1 MLDSFMN
8 VLSGEEFDERPVDV
22 HEFVYGVD
30 YLNLEKL
37 SDYQMEM
44 VEAMTQIYRL
54 ETLISLYG
62 EERGRERYSHTFR
75 ECILQL
81 GKGSGKDFVS
91 TVAVA
96 YIVYLLLCL
105 KDPAKYYHKP
115 AGNAID
121 ILNIAINAQQA
132 KNVFF
137 ADFVV
142 RIKTC
147 KWFIGKFDPKADSI
161 FFDKNIR
168 VHSGHSERESW
179 EGYNTLVVILDEI
192 SGFAIEN
199 TSGHAQAK
207 TGEDIYKMYRAS
219 VTSRFP
225 DFGKILLLSFPRFK
239 NDFIQQRYNAAV
251 GHKTVIMRTETVQIN
266 PDLPFDHPGNTIEIT
281 WEEDHI
287 HEYRAPRTWALRRP
301 SWEVNPARKIE
312 DYAADFLE
320 DMVDAL
326 SRFACMPPDAVDAFF
341 KSREKIELA
350 FKDPIW
356 NISESGV
363 WRPEFKADPEKEYF
377 IHVDLAQK
385 IDKCAVALAHVEE
398 WVEIKIA
405 KSSSYQPKIVVDAI
419 RWWTPTSSHNV
430 KFEDVRE
437 FIVELYRQGFN
448 IKLVTFDRW
457 NSVDIMEELR
467 GYGIETDTLSVARPH
482 YQDMAVV
489 LSEERLEGPNNT
501 ILIDELLQLRA
512 IGTNKVDHPR
522 KGSKDLSDA
531 VCGAIYNADKHT
543 ARDFSNRVIEKIH
556 TYSSM
561 KDDRKEREAA
571 MKDARAGKVIKPP
584 KTGTDAVM
592 PEGLAS
598 YLDRMR
604 VVE

>member
-1 MLDSFMN
+1 LSLDSFSN
-8 VLSGEEFDERPVDV
+8 LFSGDDLWDERPVDI
-22 HEFVYGVD
+22 HEFVYGEQ

-37 SDYQMEM
+37 SDYQMQM
-44 VEAMTQIYRL
+44 VEAMTQIYEL
-54 ETLISLYG
+54 DTLIDLYG

-75 ECILQL
+75 EVILQL
-81 GKGSGKDFVS
+81 GKGSGKDFTS

-105 KDPAKYYHKP
+105 RDPAKYYHKP

-121 ILNIAINAQQA
+121 IINIAINAQQA

-137 ADFVV
+137 ADFVI
-142 RIKTC
+142 RIKNA
-147 KWFIGKFDPKADSI
+147 KWFAGKFDPKADSI

-199 TSGHAQAK
+199 TTGHAQAK

-239 NDFIQQRYNAAV
+239 NDFIQQRYNS
-251 GHKTVIMRTETVQIN
+251 VIGRKSVVMRSQTLVIN
-266 PDLPFDHPGNTIEIT
+266 PDLPEDLEGNTVEVV

-287 HEYRAPRTWALRRP
+287 LDYRVPRTWALRRP

-312 DYAADFLE
+312 DYTADFLE

-341 KSREKIELA
+341 KSRAKIELA
-350 FKDPIW
+350 FDDPLW
-356 NISESGV
+356 NILEDGTF
-363 WRPEFKADPEKEYF
+363 RAEFKPDPTKEYY

-385 IDKCAVALAHVEE
+385 IDRCAVAMAHVED
-398 WVEIKIA
+398 WVDIQIA
-405 KSSSYQPKIVVDAI
+405 STSTYQPKIIVDAI
-419 RWWTPTSSHNV
+419 RWWTPKSTENV
-430 KFEDVRE
+430 RFEDVRE

-467 GYGIETDTLSVARPH
+467 GYGIDTETLSVARPH

-489 LSEERLEGPNNT
+489 LSEERLKGPNNK

-512 IGTNKVDHPR
+512 VGTNKVDHPR

-543 ARDFSNRVIEKIH
+543 PRVFNRVVEIH
-556 TYSSM
+556 TYSQM
-561 KDDRKEREAA
+561 VDDRVDRARADEK
-571 MKDARAGKVIKPP
+571 RAGKVIAPP
-584 KTGTDAVM
+584 KKEM
-592 PEGLAS
+592 PATLAAS
-598 YLDRMR
+598 LDRMR
-604 VVE
+604 VLE

>member
-1 MLDSFMN
+1 MQ
-8 VLSGEEFDERPVDV
+8 VLSGAEFDERPVDV
-22 HEFVYGVD
+22 HEFVYGEEF
-30 YLNLEKL
+30 LNLEKL

-44 VEAMTQIYRL
+44 VEAMTQIYEL
-54 ETLISLYG
+54 DTLIGLYG

-147 KWFIGKFDPKADSI
+147 KWFAGKFDSKADSI

-199 TSGHAQAK
+199 TTGHSQAK
-207 TGEDIYKMYRAS
+207 TAEDIYKMYRAS

-239 NDFIQQRYNAAV
+239 NDFIQQRYEKVV
-251 GHKTVIMRTETVQIN
+251 GRKTVVVRSETLVVN
-266 PDLPFDHPGNTIEIT
+266 PDLPEDLEGNTIVVE

-287 HEYRAPRTWALRRP
+287 LDYQAPRTWALRRP

-312 DYAADFLE
+312 DYTADFLE

-326 SRFACMPPDAVDAFF
+326 SRFACMPPDAIDAFF
-341 KSREKIELA
+341 KSRAKIELA
-350 FKDPIW
+350 FDDPIW
-356 NISESGV
+356 NISETGDF
-363 WRPEFKADPEKEYF
+363 RPEFKPDPDKEYY

-385 IDKCAVALAHVEE
+385 IDRCAVAMAHVES
-398 WVEIKIA
+398 WVDVKIGGT
-405 KSSSYQPKIVVDAI
+405 SSYQPTIIVDAI
-419 RWWTPTSSHNV
+419 RWWTPKSSENV
-430 KFEDVRE
+430 RFEDVKM
-437 FIVELYRQGFN
+437 FIVDLYRQGFN
-448 IKLVTFDRW
+448 VKLVTFDRW
-457 NSVDIMEELR
+457 NSVDIMEELN
-467 GYGIETDTLSVARPH
+467 GYGIETDTVSVGRPH

-489 LSEERLEGPNNT
+489 LSEERLKGPNNT

-512 IGTNKVDHPR
+512 VGTNKVDHPR

-543 ARDFSNRVIEKIH
+543 PRDFTNRVIEKIH
-556 TYSSM
+556 TYSTSR
-561 KDDRKEREAA
+561 DDRRERLQAEQ
-571 MKDARAGKVIKPP
+571 RAGKVIKPP
-584 KTGTDAVM
+584 KAGPDVEM
-592 PEGLAS
+592 PPDLKS
-598 YLDRMR
+598 FLDRMGI
-604 VVE
+604 VE

>member
-1 MLDSFMN
+1 MSLGSFSDLFN
-8 VLSGEEFDERPVDV
+8 EENSEDIWDERPVDV
-22 HEFVYGVD
+22 HEFVYGAEF
-30 YLNLEKL
+30 LNLEKL

-44 VEAMTQIYRL
+44 VEAMTQIYEL
-54 ETLISLYG
+54 DTLIDLYG

-121 ILNIAINAQQA
+121 IINIAINAQQA

-147 KWFIGKFDPKADSI
+147 KWFTGRFDAKADSI
-161 FFDKNIR
+161 FFDKNVR

-199 TSGHAQAK
+199 TTGHSQAK
-207 TGEDIYKMYRAS
+207 TGDDIYKMYRAS

-239 NDFIQQRYNAAV
+239 NDFIQQRYNAV
-251 GHKTVIMRTETVQIN
+251 IGRKTVVMRSQTLVVN
-266 PDLPFDHPGNTIEIT
+266 PDLPEDLEGNTIEVV

-287 HEYRAPRTWALRRP
+287 LDYKVPKTWALRRP
-301 SWEVNPARKIE
+301 SWEVNPGRKIE
-312 DYAADFLE
+312 DYIADFFE

-326 SRFACMPPDAVDAFF
+326 SRYACMPPDAIDAFF
-341 KSREKIELA
+341 KSRAKIELA
-350 FKDPIW
+350 FNDPMW
-356 NISESGV
+356 NIEKDGTFH
-363 WRPEFKADPEKEYF
+363 PEFKPLEDKEYY

-385 IDKCAVALAHVEE
+385 IDKCAVALAHVGE
-398 WVEIKIA
+398 WVDVKIGS
-405 KSSSYQPKIVVDAI
+405 KSSYQPKIIVDAI
-419 RWWTPTSSHNV
+419 RWWTPTSSENV
-430 KFEDVRE
+430 RFEDVRE
-437 FIVELYRQGFN
+437 FIVDLYRQGFN

-467 GYGIETDTLSVARPH
+467 GYGIETEVLSVGRPH

-489 LSEERLEGPNNT
+489 LSEERLSGPNNQ

-512 IGTNKVDHPR
+512 VGTNKVDHPR

-531 VCGAIYNADKHT
+531 VCGAIFNADKHT
-543 ARDFSNRVIEKIH
+543 PRDFTNRVIDVH

-561 KDDRKEREAA
+561 KDDRLERSTR
-571 MKDARAGKVIKPP
+571 KGKVITAP
-584 KTGTDAVM
+584 KSPM
-592 PEGLAS
+592 PEDLKWA
-598 YLDRMR
+598 LDTMR
-604 VVE
+604 IVE

>member
-1 MLDSFMN
+1 LSLDSFSN
-8 VLSGEEFDERPVDV
+8 LFSGDDLWDERPVDI
-22 HEFVYGVD
+22 HEFVYGEQ

-37 SDYQMEM
+37 SDYQMQM
-44 VEAMTQIYRL
+44 VEAMTQIYEL
-54 ETLISLYG
+54 DTLIDLYG

-75 ECILQL
+75 EVILQL
-81 GKGSGKDFVS
+81 GKGSGKDFTS

-105 KDPAKYYHKP
+105 RDPAKYYHKP

-121 ILNIAINAQQA
+121 IINIAINAQQA

-137 ADFVV
+137 ADFVI
-142 RIKTC
+142 RIKNA
-147 KWFIGKFDPKADSI
+147 KWFAGKFDPKADSI

-199 TSGHAQAK
+199 TTGHAQAK

-239 NDFIQQRYNAAV
+239 NDFIQQRYNS
-251 GHKTVIMRTETVQIN
+251 VIGRKSVVMRSQTLVIN
-266 PDLPFDHPGNTIEIT
+266 PDLPEDLEGNTVEVV

-287 HEYRAPRTWALRRP
+287 LDYRVPRTWALRRP

-312 DYAADFLE
+312 DYTADFLE

-341 KSREKIELA
+341 KSRAKIELA
-350 FKDPIW
+350 FDDPLW
-356 NISESGV
+356 NILEDGTF
-363 WRPEFKADPEKEYF
+363 RAEFKPDPTKEYY

-385 IDKCAVALAHVEE
+385 IDRCAVAMAHVED
-398 WVEIKIA
+398 WVDIQIA
-405 KSSSYQPKIVVDAI
+405 STSTYQPKIIVDAI
-419 RWWTPTSSHNV
+419 RWWTPKSTENV
-430 KFEDVRE
+430 RFEDVRE

-467 GYGIETDTLSVARPH
+467 GYGIDTETLSVARPH

-489 LSEERLEGPNNT
+489 LSEERLKGPNNK
-501 ILIDELLQLRA
+501 ILVDELLQLRA
-512 IGTNKVDHPR
+512 VGTNKVDHPR

-543 ARDFSNRVIEKIH
+543 PRVFNRVVEIH
-556 TYSSM
+556 TYSQM
-561 KDDRKEREAA
+561 VDDRVDRARADEK
-571 MKDARAGKVIKPP
+571 RAGKVIAPP
-584 KTGTDAVM
+584 KKEM
-592 PEGLAS
+592 PATLAAS
-598 YLDRMR
+598 LDRMR
-604 VVE
+604 VLE